1 MKKVLWLLLGGLA
14 ALLKAE
20 EPLLTVQMNHAAGL
34 LGDFQQSLY
43 RDFVASKA
51 EETFSRS
58 KLYLKFTEA
67 AAVYRGLSSTVFR
80 LDQLRKLARQRALL
94 HLYNVRELQFFAA
107 LEMEEKDYQLSRFYL
122 DRSKFKTFSY
132 AGLDYFLRTD
142 NEGKKYFCFYFANRL
157 LLLSNSPRAMES
169 QLEKIKAGGKIF
181 CSDSEILA
189 EKTFDLFMR
198 FTPAILDSPYF
209 QSYWY
214 HPDILRLKKEWQS
227 VDVFLTAAPKKIS
240 EIRYYRLK
248 KIPEKILSLGGES
261 IPEGDLIL
269 MSSDPGEIDLLLR
282 DFVAADRPAGLN
294 RPQKL
299 LLVKKLDMDA
309 RLVLHNRHWL
319 KLACAGADEAKRW
332 REALAGRLELT
343 SRYLEQVEIT
353 HNGNDVILRSTENP
367 VYHVKPLAENTIAY
381 GFLKLDKIIAN
392 SLSEISAAQASPEF
406 YLDDRGIFNNLLK
419 PLLDI
424 LRRVASI
431 EKYSFCDK
439 QLLKQTVI
447 YQLKGPGG
455 G

>member
-1 MKKVLWLLLGGLA
+1 MPEVTHEKSPVPFAAGTGRAAWLP
-14 ALLKAE
+14 AE
-20 EPLLTVQMNHAAGL
+20 EPLVTVQIDHAADL
-34 LGDFQQSLY
+34 LGDFQQELY

-67 AAVYRGLSSTVFR
+67 AAVYQGLSSTVFR
-80 LDQLRKLARQRALL
+80 LDQLRRLAKQRALL

-107 LEMEEKDYQLSRFYL
+107 MEMEEKDYQLSRFYL
-122 DRSKFKTFSY
+122 ERSKFKTFSR
-132 AGLDYFLRTD
+132 AGRNYFLRTD
-142 NEGKKYFCFYFANRL
+142 GEGKKYFCFYFANRL
-157 LLLSNSPRAMES
+157 LLLANSPRALES
-169 QLEKIKAGGKIF
+169 QLDRIKAGGKIF
-181 CSDSEILA
+181 CSDSENLA

-227 VDVFLTAAPKKIS
+227 VDVFLTAAAKKIS

-248 KIPEKILSLGGES
+248 KAPEKILSLGGES

-319 KLACAGADEAKRW
+319 KLACC
-332 REALAGRLELT
+332 GR
-343 SRYLEQVEIT
+343 
-353 HNGNDVILRSTENP
+353 G
-367 VYHVKPLAENTIAY
+367 
-381 GFLKLDKIIAN
+381 
-392 SLSEISAAQASPEF
+392 
-406 YLDDRGIFNNLLK
+406 
-419 PLLDI
+419 
-424 LRRVASI
+424 
-431 EKYSFCDK
+431 
-439 QLLKQTVI
+439 
-447 YQLKGPGG
+447 
-455 G
+455 

>member
-1 MKKVLWLLLGGLA
+1 MKKLLWLLLLGLA

-20 EPLLTVQMNHAAGL
+20 EPLLTVQVDHAAAL

-67 AAVYRGLSSTVFR
+67 AAVYQGLSSTVFR

-107 LEMEEKDYQLSRFYL
+107 LEMEEKDYQLSRFFL
-122 DRSKFKTFSY
+122 ERSKFKTFSH
-132 AGLDYFLRTD
+132 AGLEYFLRTD
-142 NEGKKYFCFYFANRL
+142 NEGKKYFCFFFADRL

-181 CSDSEILA
+181 CSDGENLA
-189 EKTFDLFMR
+189 EKTFDIFMR

-214 HPDILRLKKEWQS
+214 NPDILRLKKEWQS
-227 VDVFLTAAPKKIS
+227 AEVFLTAAPKKIS
-240 EIRYYRLK
+240 EIRYYHLK
-248 KIPEKILSLGGES
+248 KSPEKILSLGGES
-261 IPEGDLIL
+261 IPDGDLVL

-282 DFVAADRPAGLN
+282 DFVAANRPAGLN

-319 KLACAGADEAKRW
+319 KLACASAEEAGRW
-332 REALAGRLELT
+332 KEALAARLELT
-343 SRYLEQVEIT
+343 SRYLEQLAIEQKGV
-353 HNGNDVILRSTENP
+353 DVLLRTQESP
-367 VYHVKPLAENTIAY
+367 VYHVKPLGANTIAY
-381 GFLKLDKIIAN
+381 GFLRLDKVIAN
-392 SLSEISAAQASPEF
+392 SLSEIAAAQASPEF
-406 YLDDRGIFNNLLK
+406 YLDDRGIFDNLLK
-419 PLLDI
+419 PLLGI
-424 LRRVASI
+424 LKRVASI
-431 EKYSFCDK
+431 EKYSYCDK
-439 QLLKQTVI
+439 QLLKQTVV
-447 YQLKGPGG
+447 YQLKSPAGG
-455 G
+455 